1 LTKAGNYID
10 ERLQTAIL
18 ERYPDVQMNVN
29 VSCSIKEAH
38 SFVGS
43 PSEPVIVD
51 LRTAGKPVSC
61 DVTDAVKVACEAPLA
76 DIIESIQVLIQTFQP
91 EYQEQALKNIII
103 AGGGSRI
110 KGLSAYIQNAM
121 SAYGKAE
128 VTCVKDPTFDGCGG
142 ALRLAEELPPQY
154 WGQLGEIAG

>member
-1 LTKAGNYID
+1 
-10 ERLQTAIL
+10 
-18 ERYPDVQMNVN
+18 